1 MRSTDNPGYLLHHLS
16 FVLDRQSDQLL
27 QNALGIGFSQFKILL
42 ALKWHENVQQRTIAE
57 YLGQTEASVSRQI
70 KLLQQHGLLES
81 TVSPRNRR
89 EHITRLTAKGNRLA
103 ERGKELLNSYH
114 APMFTRLAP
123 DQQAQFVDIL
133 SAMHEY
139 ACQATKTG
147 ACKLS

>member
-27 QNALGIGFSQFKILL
+27 QDALGIGFSQFKILL
-42 ALKWHENVQQRTIAE
+42 ALKWHENVQQRAIAE

-70 KLLQQHGLLES
+70 KLLQKQGLLMS

-114 APMFTRLAP
+114 APMFARLAP
-123 DQQAQFVDIL
+123 AQQAQFLDIL

-139 ACQATKTG
+139 ACQASKAG
-147 ACKLS
+147 ACKLV